1 MELWPRIMLRTDFER
16 EQIAREGRALN
27 RAARCEYALR
37 LCLKKLIPEGHINEV
52 VRQVRDAN
60 FSQIESLIK

>member
-1 MELWPRIMLRTDFER
+1 MKIRTDFER

-37 LCLKKLIPEGHINEV
+37 LCLIRLFPEEKVDEIV
-52 VRQVRDAN
+52 KQVRDAN
-60 FSQIESLIK
+60 FSALK